1 MEGIM
6 EPQKISFYDD
16 EIILNGNKLEFSPY
30 RSNSLKF
37 LKELHKIK
45 ISDFLKSDEN
55 GYSLELI
62 RVVIPV
68 IEKNSGVFNIEGFQR
83 ILKNMSE
90 IECSVDTLSNY
101 EVLLLVSPLYINN
114 TDNPYISLY
123 FLVKSEISLEMI
135 IELEENLKKLK
146 SSISGLEFDFQN
158 IISKGDIFNRY
169 DENQFI
175 MYEEYSS
182 FMEKCKDV
190 IGLCNMEEL
199 EFILI
204 WGSFNIDFN
213 KGYWDSIMLEL
224 NKNKIGSN

>member
-45 ISDFLKSDEN
+45 IADFLKSDEN

-68 IEKNSGVFNIEGFQR
+68 IEKNSGIFNIEGFQR

-101 EVLLLVSPLYINN
+101 EVLLLISPLYINN

-135 IELEENLKKLK
+135 FELDENLKKLK
-146 SSISGLEFDFQN
+146 SSISGLEFDFQS
-158 IISKGDIFNRY
+158 IISKEDIFNRY
-169 DENQFI
+169 NENQFL

-182 FMEKCKDV
+182 FMKKCKDV
-190 IGLCNMEEL
+190 IGLDNMEEL

-204 WGSFNIDFN
+204 WGSFNIHYIN
-213 KGYWDSIMLEL
+213 GYWDSDMLEL
-224 NKNKIGSN
+224 NKNKLQSI